1 MIDEQAM
8 ADHFAVSLR
17 AIRSQIQGMTHD
29 QSLLQ
34 LPFRGNCMNWVVGH
48 VVLCREEVLDLLGVP
63 RAFPAHNWAR
73 YDSDSEPI
81 VGDEAEVI
89 RLEKLLEMLDQQAPR
104 LTEALLM
111 TSAEKYASEVVVG
124 KNRRTVARRVLFYF
138 FHEASHMGEL
148 GVLRQLTGVND
159 KVI

>member
-1 MIDEQAM
+1 MIDAQAM

-17 AIRSQIQGMTHD
+17 AIRNQTQGLLHD

-34 LPFRGNCMNWVVGH
+34 PPFRGNCMNWVLGH
-48 VVLCREEVLDLLGVP
+48 VVLCREEILEVLGQP
-63 RAFPAHNWAR
+63 RAFPNQDWAR

-81 VGDEAEVI
+81 VGDEAGVLSLD
-89 RLEKLLEMLDQQAPR
+89 RLLEMLDQQAPR
-104 LTEALLM
+104 LTEALLT
-111 TSAEKYASEVVVG
+111 TSAEKYASEVLVG

-148 GVLRQLTGVND
+148 GVLRQLAGVND